1 MNTQAP
7 HSRPT
12 RHAGKRSALRLPLTA
27 VVTSLALAAPCM
39 VPAAEAGSPEGDPNN
54 TSGNSEHT
62 SVGNPAATTVA
73 ELQAENARLKQALE
87 AARQQLASQQG
98 VTPAATSATPI
109 NATPITAAAS
119 AAAASTAVAPIAA
132 TGAAPPIGS
141 ATILASGIA
150 PSDADASGEG
160 GDGARLA
167 EVTINSDKEHVT
179 NRTVALE
186 QLKDVPL
193 SISVVSG
200 PDLQQEDAFDIGA
213 ITKRVADVSWN
224 QGNQRTSSVSIRG
237 VGKVG
242 QNEAQDPSVGVTIDD
257 IPYAF
262 NPLISS
268 VNFIDLD
275 RVEVTRG
282 PQGTDGG
289 KNNSLGEIAI
299 TTKGPTFTP
308 DSDYLMTIGERD
320 TFIGQYGG
328 GGPVIDGL
336 LAFRGTISVEKGQGD
351 IKNLYSTDQTY
362 QNTDRTTGRLQFLLT
377 PSDDFSARLA
387 VNIQPN
393 AGEYTNNRTFY
404 TPTPADYTD
413 GKPVTSVTND
423 VRLNRSWFT
432 QDPNYSYKNVYL
444 YGAGQN
450 AVDIDGG
457 YPVVVGSYGGSLKLD
472 WKLGKYDL
480 TSISGFESFH
490 FNARNDEGTPFAVS
504 TTGGVYDN
512 AYGQYSQEF
521 RLTSTIGTFADYTT
535 GVYLL
540 RQDTNY
546 STFSN
551 WLQDAGAWYANNSQ
565 YATLDADGN
574 GRYLMQNT
582 LNAMWKD
589 TTQDIRNKSGAV
601 FGQINWHLSD
611 PLSLLTGARLTYDDR
626 HNSGTSYLNDEGN
639 GSALNPVSVNGVQLG
654 GFATTSNGSLATTN
668 TAAQIATANA
678 VALQYFNAPSYA
690 ALTAGQ
696 RAQIAAAQA
705 LRKTQIGVL
714 WANQTAQPYN
724 KTTPTFFFSPSYKL
738 NDNETAYVSY
748 QHGEKAGIAQLV
760 NGVSYL
766 VKPERTDAYEVGLK
780 SSLLD
785 RTLIL
790 NADAFFMNI
799 HDYQQSVE
807 VFDAYTTALQNNGSN
822 YYTAATGNAQWVVSK
837 GFELDAAYEGIPHTT
852 IRFSGAYVDTYYKSF
867 TDSPQ
872 PVEGADAVNPYKN
885 ISGQTLPGAARLTA
899 DLGAEYR
906 LPVLNG
912 YAFHFGFD
920 TLYTGR
926 NNTDTTGAVSSYA
939 WVPGSS
945 ITDADIGF
953 GKADSHFDVALVV
966 KNLTNNNVPVL
977 RTWNSYEPAFARWWG
992 LQVTGKL

>member
-1 MNTQAP
+1 MEHLFDVARLLLVEYGA
-7 HSRPT
+7 SVR
-12 RHAGKRSALRLPLTA
+12 AIILRTTPFMSTEKNFGGRIPVTA
-27 VVTSLALAAPCM
+27 CVTLALFYAGLAQVAQAGPVVGSDAPA
-39 VPAAEAGSPEGDPNN
+39 PAA
-54 TSGNSEHT
+54 
-62 SVGNPAATTVA
+62 
-73 ELQAENARLKQALE
+73 
-87 AARQQLASQQG
+87 
-98 VTPAATSATPI
+98 
-109 NATPITAAAS
+109 
-119 AAAASTAVAPIAA
+119 
-132 TGAAPPIGS
+132 
-141 ATILASGIA
+141 
-150 PSDADASGEG
+150 ADASADGN
-160 GDGARLA
+160 GDGLA
-167 EVTINSDKEHVT
+167 EVTITTVKERVT
-179 NRTVALE
+179 DRILSLE
-186 QLKDVPL
+186 QLKDVPV

-200 PDLQQEDAFDIGA
+200 ADLEEEDAFDIGA
-213 ITKRVADVSWN
+213 ITKRAASVSWN
-224 QGNQRTSSVSIRG
+224 QGNQRTSSLSIRG
-237 VGKVG
+237 IGKVG

-257 IPYAF
+257 VPYAF
-262 NPLISS
+262 NPLTSS

-275 RVEVTRG
+275 QVEVIRG
-282 PQGTDGG
+282 PQGTAGG

-299 TTKGPTFTP
+299 STRAPSFTP
-308 DSDYLMTIGERD
+308 ESDYLLTLGERD
-320 TFIGQYGG
+320 TFIGQYAG
-328 GGPVIDGL
+328 GGPVIDDL
-336 LAFRGTISVEKGQGD
+336 LAFRGIISVEKGQGD
-351 IKNLYSTDQTY
+351 IKNLYVTDQTY
-362 QNTDRTTGRLQFLLT
+362 QNTDRTTGRLQWLLT
-377 PSDDFSARLA
+377 PASNFSARLS
-387 VNIQPN
+387 VNIQPD

-404 TPTPADYTD
+404 TPTPATYADS
-413 GKPVTSVTND
+413 KPVTSVTND

-432 QDPNYSYKNVYL
+432 QDPNYSYRNVYL
-444 YGAGQN
+444 YGAGRN

-457 YPVVVGSYGGSLKLD
+457 YPVVTGSYGGSLKLD
-472 WKLGKYDL
+472 WKLGDL
-480 TSISGFESFH
+480 ELASISAFESFH

-521 RLTSTIGTFADYTT
+521 RLGSTIGSVADYTT

-546 STFSN
+546 SSFSN

-565 YATLDADGN
+565 YAVLDADGN
-574 GRYLMQNT
+574 GRYLLENS

-589 TTQDIRNKSGAV
+589 TTQNIRNKSAAA
-601 FGQINWHLSD
+601 FGQINWHISD
-611 PLSLLTGARLTYDDR
+611 PLNLITGARLTYDDR
-626 HNSGTSYLNDEGN
+626 RNNGTTYLNDEGN

-654 GFATTSNGSLATTN
+654 GFATTPTTGGLANTN
-668 TAAQIATANA
+668 TATQIAVANA
-678 VALQYFNAPSYA
+678 VAQEYFNVPTYA
-690 ALTAGQ
+690 ALTA
-696 RAQIAAAQA
+696 AQQAQVAAAQL

-714 WANQTAQPYN
+714 WPNTVAQPYQ

-738 NDNETAYVSY
+738 NPSQTAYISY
-748 QHGEKAGIAQLV
+748 QHGEKAGISQLV

-807 VFDAYTTALQNNGSN
+807 VFDSYTTALQNNGSL

-837 GFELDAAYEGIPHTT
+837 GFELDGAYTGIPHTT
-852 IRFSGAYVDTYYKSF
+852 IRLSGSYVDTYYKRF

-872 PVEGADAVNPYKN
+872 PVEAADSFNPYRN
-885 ISGQTLPGAARLTA
+885 ISGQALPGAARLNA
-899 DLGAEYR
+899 DVGADYH
-906 LPVLNG
+906 LPLFNG
-912 YAFHFGFD
+912 YVFHFGFD

-926 NNTDTTGAVSSYA
+926 NNTDTTGALSSYA

-953 GKADSHFDVALVV
+953 GRADNRYEIAVVV

-992 LQVTGKL
+992 FQVTGKL